1 MAGFVAIRCSCAVV
15 QVCDGAFGTGT
26 GLRVALVLATSAGGV
41 GRHVAA
47 AARGLAAGGHRV
59 AVFGPLAT
67 EQKFAFSG
75 CGGDH
80 PVRFRAV
87 EIGTTRSPLAAV
99 RAAVRLRRLTRSADV
114 LHAHGV
120 RAAVVAAVAYG
131 RWRGVSRRRAPSAVP
146 RGRGPAV
153 VVTLHNAM
161 LGGPLRRAVA
171 GFVMRR
177 VAAVAD
183 VALAVSPDLVD
194 TLTPFV
200 PGVRRA
206 LVAAIPQLPANDR
219 QETRRALGIDAE
231 RPVVL
236 AVGRLHPQKGFDILV
251 AAAMRLREAGHRV
264 CVLVAGDGP
273 ARAMLATAI
282 EQAGVDVRLLG
293 DRRDVADLLQAA
305 DVVAMPSRWEGW
317 PLAAGEVLAAG
328 VPLVASRVGGLPYLV
343 GDAAVLVPPEDA
355 DALATALAR
364 VLTDQHYAAD
374 LAAAARR
381 RAADLPGPDEVVA
394 QLAACYASARGHR

>member
-1 MAGFVAIRCSCAVV
+1 MV
-15 QVCDGAFGTGT
+15 QVSSDAIFATGAGP
-26 GLRVALVLATSAGGV
+26 RVALVLATSAGGV

-47 AARGLAAGGHRV
+47 VARGLAARGHRV
-59 AVFGPLAT
+59 AVFGPAAT
-67 EQKFAFSG
+67 GRRFAFTS
-75 CGGDH
+75 CGGAH
-80 PVRFRAV
+80 PVRFHAV

-99 RAAVRLRRLTRSADV
+99 RAAIRLRRLTRGADV

-120 RAAVVAAVAYG
+120 RAAVVAALAHG
-131 RWRGVSRRRAPSAVP
+131 RWRAAHNRPAFPATAGR
-146 RGRGPAV
+146 RGPAF

-161 LGGPLRRAVA
+161 LGGRFRRAVA

-183 VALAVSPDLVD
+183 LVLAVSPDLVD

-206 LVAAIPQLPANDR
+206 LVAAMPQHPANDR
-219 QETRRALGIDAE
+219 WETRRALGIDAD

-251 AAAMRLREAGHRV
+251 AAAVRLHEAGHGV

-273 ARAMLATAI
+273 ARPALATAI
-282 EQAGVDVRLLG
+282 DRAGVDVRLLG
-293 DRRDVADLLQAA
+293 DRRDVADLLRAA

-328 VPLVASRVGGLPYLV
+328 VPLVASRVGGLPHLV

-355 DALATALAR
+355 DGLAAALAR
-364 VLTDQHYAAD
+364 VLTDRGCAAD

-381 RAADLPGPDEVVA
+381 RAAELPDPDEVVA
-394 QLAACYASARGHR
+394 QLAACYTAARGLR

>member
-1 MAGFVAIRCSCAVV
+1 MAIRCSCAVV
-15 QVCDGAFGTGT
+15 LVSDGAFDTGT
-26 GLRVALVLATSAGGV
+26 PPRVALVLATSAGGV

-47 AARGLAAGGHRV
+47 IARGLAAGGHQV
-59 AVFGPLAT
+59 VVFGPAAT
-67 EQKFAFSG
+67 EQRFAFSS

-99 RAAVRLRRLTRSADV
+99 RAAVELRRLTRRADV

-120 RAAVVAAVAYG
+120 RAAVVAAAARG
-131 RWRGVSRRRAPSAVP
+131 RWRVAHHRRARFAAGPG
-146 RGRGPAV
+146 GRGPAV

-161 LGGPLRRAVA
+161 LGGPLRRAA
-171 GFVMRR
+171 GGFVMRR

-183 VALAVSPDLVD
+183 VALAVSPDLVES
-194 TLTPFV
+194 LTPFV

-206 LVAAIPQLPANDR
+206 LVAATPQHPANDR
-219 QETRRALGIDAE
+219 RETRRALGIDAG
-231 RPVVL
+231 RAVVL
-236 AVGRLHPQKGFDILV
+236 AVGRLHPQKGFDVLV
-251 AAAMRLREAGHRV
+251 AAAVRLREAGHRV

-273 ARAMLATAI
+273 ARPALATAI
-282 EQAGVDVRLLG
+282 ERAGVDVRLLG
-293 DRRDVADLLQAA
+293 DRHDVADLLQAA

-317 PLAAGEVLAAG
+317 PLTAGEVLAAG
-328 VPLVASRVGGLPYLV
+328 VPLVASRVGGLPHLV

-364 VLTDQHYAAD
+364 VLTNQGYAAD

-394 QLAACYASARGHR
+394 QLAACYRAARGHR